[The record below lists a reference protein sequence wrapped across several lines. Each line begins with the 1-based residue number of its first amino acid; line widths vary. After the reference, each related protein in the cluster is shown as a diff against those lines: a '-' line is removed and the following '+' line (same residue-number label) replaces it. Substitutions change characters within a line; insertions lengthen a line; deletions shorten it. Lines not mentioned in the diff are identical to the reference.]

1 MDSSN
6 HHDRPLGARTYNIL
20 YIRRIYSYPAC
31 CRIDSN
37 NCPAYNRKKSLKE
50 KKMKNMNKIN
60 AAFFVIAFTALA
72 IMAGCASAPLNTEE
86 STSGIRAAEIAG
98 AEKVPKASLHLK
110 LAKEELI
117 LAKRYEA
124 KSEMIKAQSMLLRSE
139 ADAELAL
146 ILAREDAEKSKS
158 RAELENVRI
167 LKKENQRPH
176 ENTKTNN

>member
-1 MDSSN
+1 
-6 HHDRPLGARTYNIL
+6 
-20 YIRRIYSYPAC
+20 
-31 CRIDSN
+31 
-37 NCPAYNRKKSLKE
+37 
-50 KKMKNMNKIN
+50 MKNMNRIN

-72 IMAGCASAPLNTEE
+72 MMAGCASAPLNTEE

-124 KSEMIKAQSMLLRSE
+124 KNEMIKAQSMLLRSE

-146 ILAREDAEKSKS
+146 ILAREESEKSKS
-158 RAELENVRI
+158 RAELENIRI